1 MKLYKLKDTM
11 AVPWFFI
18 LSYLQYNK
26 YYKTVMWL
34 LVIGGLLDLMISITE
49 LGEEEIDLKSLIIFK
64 NKPIKSMI
72 MRILL

>member
-1 MKLYKLKDTM
+1 MVNK
-11 AVPWFFI
+11 
-18 LSYLQYNK
+18 YNK

-64 NKPIKSMI
+64 NKPNNNLKE
-72 MRILL
+72 REE

>member
-26 YYKTVMWL
+26 YYKIVMWL
-34 LVIGGLLDLMISITE
+34 LVIGGLLDLMISVTE
-49 LGEEEIDLKSLIIFK
+49 LGELEINLKSLTIFK
-64 NKPIKSMI
+64 NKVNNNIK
-72 MRILL
+72 RGY

>member
-64 NKPIKSMI
+64 NKPNNNLKE
-72 MRILL
+72 REE

>member
-49 LGEEEIDLKSLIIFK
+49 LGEEEIDSKSLIIFK
-64 NKPIKSMI
+64 NKPNNNLKE
-72 MRILL
+72 REE

>member
-49 LGEEEIDLKSLIIFK
+49 LGEEQIDLKSLIIFK
-64 NKPIKSMI
+64 NKLNNNLKE
-72 MRILL
+72 REE

>member
-26 YYKTVMWL
+26 YYKIVMWL
-34 LVIGGLLDLMISITE
+34 LVIGGLLDLMISVTE
-49 LGEEEIDLKSLIIFK
+49 LGELEINLKSLTIFK
-64 NKPIKSMI
+64 NKVNNNIKTGY
-72 MRILL
+72 

>member
-64 NKPIKSMI
+64 NKLNNNLKE
-72 MRILL
+72 REE